1 MAGTLRAAGSSGRRC
16 ASLATRLAPSPLEGE
31 GWGEG
36 FRGAGQ
42 SSQRHHGLMDA
53 RELRRR
59 SSVPER
65 LLWREL
71 KSRRAFGLKFRRQ
84 HPIGPYV
91 ADFFCAALGLVVEVD
106 GSCHEGRRAQDAARD
121 AFMRER
127 GIEVVRFT
135 ASEVTRDV
143 KRVVE
148 EIGRLKE
155 RRFAAD

>member
-1 MAGTLRAAGSSGRRC
+1 
-16 ASLATRLAPSPLEGE
+16 
-31 GWGEG
+31 
-36 FRGAGQ
+36 
-42 SSQRHHGLMDA
+42 MDA

-71 KSRRAFGLKFRRQ
+71 KSRRALGLKFRRQ

-121 AFMRER
+121 AYMRER

-143 KRVVE
+143 KHVVE